1 MQIGFLSSNF
11 YLWQTGETFFHI
23 EVNYTNGPSR
33 AFSGCG
39 QGTTITFY
47 TYSPLIL
54 ATKQQLF

>member
-1 MQIGFLSSNF
+1 M
-11 YLWQTGETFFHI
+11 GETFFHI